1 MKDHIITLH
10 FKDTNLYSKIIT
22 IIKLKLLN
30 INNLEIV
37 SRTWVKFNHMD
48 LKANRYNKS
57 ILVQICN
64 SKLKIGTLLIKI
76 ILKILWRDGLTF
88 LLLISL
94 LRYKTIKIRIKM
106 KMKKGIILW
115 WLYFKLTL
123 LNLICKQISKYSKKL
138 TKSWVCKITT
148 TYHLSLT
155 S

>member
-1 MKDHIITLH
+1 MKKIIIKILKDHIITLH

-76 ILKILWRDGLTF
+76 ILKIL
-88 LLLISL
+88 
-94 LRYKTIKIRIKM
+94 
-106 KMKKGIILW
+106 
-115 WLYFKLTL
+115 
-123 LNLICKQISKYSKKL
+123 
-138 TKSWVCKITT
+138 
-148 TYHLSLT
+148 
-155 S
+155 